1 MSIQRVLHLIDH
13 ESEAG
18 EIETA
23 HPTYFAM
30 AGFVTND
37 ETDHGAP
44 EKKINDVAKFSR
56 EPANRFEQDRHRR
69 DEDDSRRSQKKVLRE
84 KDKRLK
90 RRFATDQEHSHRAEH
105 EDRKS
110 VV

>member
-23 HPTYFAM
+23 HPAYFAM

-37 ETDHGAP
+37 ETDHGHP
-44 EKKINDVAKFSR
+44 KKEINDVAKFSR
-56 EPANRFEQDRHRR
+56 EPANRFEQNRDCRNEHDRRWR
-69 DEDDSRRSQKKVLRE
+69 EQKILLDENE
-84 KDKRLK
+84 RLDP
-90 RRFATDQEHSHRAEH
+90 RFAANEHHRHRAE
-105 EDRKS
+105 
-110 VV
+110 